1 MPCSASAYDSQ
12 MWRLFA
18 CATLGLAL
26 MACQSSSDPTNPG
39 TAVLPVGVGP
49 LATDAVLWAVGDTIH
64 VDDRTIRVGKPVRAM
79 VEANGRIYLLQ
90 GRSDVV
96 RVTDGGAVRSTSLRA
111 DELSVSENDRYL
123 GLLDKSD
130 GMPWSTVI
138 VDLETGEVVVRDDAG
153 MGDAEDDL
161 GDLYED
167 AEPRVLGFDGDELF
181 VRTASGPVMSW
192 DPRTGTRTEHHRRY
206 DLYYF
211 ARRDPGGGQA
221 LPALVRDGRL
231 VVPRDPYRS
240 TQPGHVSPDGSVA
253 LMPVDSGSQVFDVRS
268 GRRLPADLHGRKF
281 ILGGWTDVE
290 TAYGLAFDGSP
301 FGPHR
306 VRLVSCRSPSS
317 SDSVESCA
325 PSAPPHT
332 NWSSSRPGQ
341 LQPTTD
347 GRRGR
352 HRPPARW
359 P

>member
-1 MPCSASAYDSQ
+1 
-12 MWRLFA
+12 MWRMFA
-18 CATLGLAL
+18 CATLALAL
-26 MACQSSSDPTNPG
+26 MSCQSSSHPTNPG

-49 LATDAVLWAVGDTIH
+49 LAGTAVLWAVGDTIH
-64 VDDRTIRVGKPVRAM
+64 ADDRTIRVGKPVRAM
-79 VEANGRIYLLQ
+79 LEANGRIYLLQ

-130 GMPWSTVI
+130 GMPWSTAI
-138 VDLETGEVVVRDDAG
+138 VDLETGEVVVHDDAG

-161 GDLYED
+161 ADLYED

-206 DLYYF
+206 ELYYF
-211 ARRDPGGGQA
+211 ARRAPGGGQR

-240 TQPGHVSPDGSVA
+240 IQPGHVSPDGSVA
-253 LMPVDSGSQVFDVRS
+253 LMPVGGGSQVFDVRS

-306 VRLVSCRSPSS
+306 VRLVACRITLEQRRCQ
-317 SDSVESCA
+317 VLGTIRA
-325 PSAPPHT
+325 PAHELVLFPTGSAA
-332 NWSSSRPGQ
+332 
-341 LQPTTD
+341 TD
-347 GRRGR
+347 Y
-352 HRPPARW
+352 
-359 P
+359 